1 MINFL
6 EEYCRPF
13 EQAVELID
21 TIPGIA
27 RRTAE
32 IIVSEI
38 GMDMS
43 RFPSAEHLAAWA
55 GVAPGNYESA
65 GKTLSTSTRKG
76 NGSVSS

>member
-43 RFPSAEHLAAWA
+43 RFPSAEHLVAWA
-55 GVAPGNYESA
+55 GVAPGNYV
-65 GKTLSTSTRKG
+65 TT
-76 NGSVSS
+76 